1 MSKRKLPKGQS
12 KIQEALTPEE
22 AIAAIGAF
30 TMAADGDVQD
40 VEAETLATVLKDTID
55 IFESYEDEDVE
66 SVCNRVSSLF
76 EEESGEA
83 VLNSALDALP
93 NQDLREAAMYIVFA
107 VLASDGEIPDEES
120 DFADGMR
127 VRLRITA
134 ERYNEMIDEVF
145 GDEEDDEEEEDDEGE
160 EE

>member
-30 TMAADGDVQD
+30 TMSADGEVQD
-40 VEAETLATVLKDTID
+40 VEAETLADVLKDTLD
-55 IFESYEDEDVE
+55 IFESYEDDDVE
-66 SVCNRVSSLF
+66 AICNRVSSLF
-76 EEESGEA
+76 EEQSAEA

-107 VLASDGEIPDEES
+107 VLVSDGEIPEEES
-120 DFADGMR
+120 DFANGMR

-134 ERYNEMIDEVF
+134 ERYDEMIDEVF
-145 GDEEDDEEEEDDEGE
+145 GEEEEEDDDDEGE